1 MTSPITA
8 TSTLPAASASSQ
20 LSVRAACV
28 SSHRSPPRRPTSA
41 ARASLSSV
49 RNWAMSSVRADRTT
63 GSTTALRGS
72 VEDRAV
78 VVLDRAPRR
87 VGAHEEEAA
96 RAQRLVGAFGLQPVE
111 RLATVVDRSF
121 LVLVVLLVLG
131 GDHPILEDPVE
142 IGFDIVRRKQVVVV
156 VLLLFLRLPLANPR
170 GALGVILGLVLGNLL
185 LELVLFDGKIIA
197 FELLLVRFAD
207 EDVLLE
213 FGL

>member
-20 LSVRAACV
+20 LSARAGCV

-49 RNWAMSSVRADRTT
+49 RSWTMSSDRADRTT

-78 VVLDRAPRR
+78 VVLDGAPWR

-96 RAQRLVGAFGLQPVE
+96 GAERLVGAFGLQPVE
-111 RLATVVDRSF
+111 RLAAVVDRSF

-131 GDHPILEDPVE
+131 GDHAIFEDPVE
-142 IGFDIVRRKQVVVV
+142 IGFDIVGRQQVVVV
-156 VLLLFLRLPLANPR
+156 VLLLFLGLPLPNAR
-170 GALGVILGLVLGNLL
+170 GAFGVVLAVVLGNLFV
-185 LELVLFDGKIIA
+185 ELVLFDRKIIA
-197 FELLLVRFAD
+197 FELFL
-207 EDVLLE
+207 
-213 FGL
+213 